1 MEENNKNEN
10 VVLIEENL
18 NSTIENVENKDEP
31 KEKPIEKSNPF
42 DKFAISGFVL
52 GIIGFVELLSQFY
65 YINSFGNTYQ
75 IPGIVLG
82 TLSIVFSTLGQKS
95 KNHKKLAYVGLGL
108 GIALLTI
115 VALFIT
121 LKAIGIDVFHPN
133 Y

>member
-10 VVLIEENL
+10 EVLIEEDL

-52 GIIGFVELLSQFY
+52 GFVELLSQFY
-65 YINSFGNTYQ
+65 YINSFGNNYQ

-82 TLSIVFSTLGQKS
+82 TLSIVFSALGQKS

-108 GIALLTI
+108 GIALITI

-121 LKAIGIDVFHPN
+121 LKAIGIDVFHPS